1 MTQAGAADDAADVR
15 ARVSG
20 EAEAAQAAYTAAMLP
35 VARRPRS
42 ERIASAVRLASGWVC
57 IRGFAGPEI
66 NAPRYVG
73 AAPKA

>member
-1 MTQAGAADDAADVR
+1 MTQAGAAAEVADVL

-20 EAEAAQAAYTAAMLP
+20 EAEAAQAAYTEAMRP
-35 VARRPRS
+35 AERRPRS

-66 NAPRYVG
+66 NAPRYVT
-73 AAPKA
+73 KA